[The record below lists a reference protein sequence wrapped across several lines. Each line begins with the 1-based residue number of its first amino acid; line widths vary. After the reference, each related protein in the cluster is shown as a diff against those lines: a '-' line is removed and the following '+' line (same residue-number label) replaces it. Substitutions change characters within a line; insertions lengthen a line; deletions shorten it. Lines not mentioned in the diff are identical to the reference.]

1 MGQLHRTKPVMPQ
14 YVQKLDQVQLTKAQ
28 QEILTVVLRD
38 SRMPENRKFFRV
50 RDVIFEALARDA
62 LGAAAYS
69 RVVASATEK
78 ATTLLKLINDDAKP
92 SH

>member
-1 MGQLHRTKPVMPQ
+1 MPQ

-28 QEILTVVLRD
+28 QEIVTVVLRD
-38 SRMPENRKFFRV
+38 TRMPENRKFFRV
-50 RDVIFEALARDA
+50 RDVIFEA

-78 ATTLLKLINDDAKP
+78 ATTLLKLVNDDAKP